1 MGAEAVLIE
10 DTNPPLYE
18 YFYVAR
24 QPIFDNH
31 NNTYGYELLFRSG
44 ADKDVAEIIDQDYA
58 TLCVA
63 TSGFAQSREGMDQ
76 SKKIFINFTEN
87 LILEKAPRGLPPR
100 VTVVELLET
109 IVPSEKI
116 IQEILELKKD
126 GYIIAVD
133 DYEGG
138 SEQRDLLDIADI
150 IKVDILNKSFEEIR
164 EIYAGIKDKK
174 ALKLGEKVDS
184 REMFNFLKELGF
196 DLYQGFYFAKP
207 ENMNGKKLKSSQ
219 ISKIRILKIF
229 NDPDLNPNT
238 LIDIIGVDPGITYRL
253 LRFINSAAF
262 GFSIKIDSVA
272 RAVVLLGVKRLKY
285 WIRMAVMSDLTGDDK
300 TPELYILALNR
311 GKLLEELAVEG
322 IIKVTGS
329 ETMFLFGMLSL
340 IDVMLG
346 VPLEEVLEELPLSE
360 EMISGY
366 TDEASVFFKYLQL
379 AKAIEMADS
388 ERLNAICLE
397 LNFPQKKVAEASIRS
412 TAWTNTVAN
421 AMVEGSTT

>member
-1 MGAEAVLIE
+1 
-10 DTNPPLYE
+10 
-18 YFYVAR
+18 
-24 QPIFDNH
+24 
-31 NNTYGYELLFRSG
+31 
-44 ADKDVAEIIDQDYA
+44 
-58 TLCVA
+58 
-63 TSGFAQSREGMDQ
+63 MDQ
-76 SKKIFINFTEN
+76 TKKIFINFTEN
-87 LILEKAPRGLPPR
+87 LILEKAPRGMPPR

-116 IQEILELKKD
+116 IQEILALKKD
-126 GYIIAVD
+126 GYIVAVD

-138 SEQRDLLDIADI
+138 AERQDLLDIADI

-229 NDPDLNPNT
+229 NDPDLSPNT

-272 RAVVLLGVKRLKY
+272 RAVVLLGVKQLKY
-285 WIRMAVMSDLTGDDK
+285 WIRMAVMSDLIGDDK
-300 TPELYILALNR
+300 TPELYLLALNR

-322 IIKVTGS
+322 IIKITGS

-346 VPLEEVLEELPLSE
+346 VPLDEVLDELPLSE

-397 LNFPQKKVAEASIRS
+397 LNFPKKKGCRSLHPLHRLDQYHGPRHGGRINDMRASCH
-412 TAWTNTVAN
+412 
-421 AMVEGSTT
+421 